1 MHTTDTARL
10 RAPLGGSGANL
21 TWWQVCCQRRAEL
34 GRISDFI
41 NLSAESTELLATDPW
56 TDDVAEELER
66 SIKCDLVNSLLYVS
80 GP

>member
-1 MHTTDTARL
+1 M
-10 RAPLGGSGANL
+10 PIVCGGKCAVNGEPN
-21 TWWQVCCQRRAEL
+21 WE
-34 GRISDFI
+34 RISDFI

-66 SIKCDLVNSLLYVS
+66 SIECDLVNSLLYVS